1 MDCDRVKGPWSP
13 EEDALLKHLV
23 IKHGPRSWTMIARAV
38 PGRSGKSCRLRW
50 CNQLSPVVEHRAF
63 TREEDVIIINAHIK
77 YGNRWAAIARLL
89 DGRTDNAIKNHWNSK
104 LKRKYADFIV
114 HGGMVNEDGVKD
126 TSAKT
131 VSSSSVLERANTPS
145 GSEVSDAGLPG
156 TSPLLVQENVPVVE
170 SGVSNNA
177 DVSTELTLSVP
188 GMKPGQLG
196 RDHAVGNKGLS
207 TGDAEKT
214 MTFAPELL
222 AVMQEM
228 IIKEKKMLP
237 TTSKGRAS
245 SSSTSR
251 VNSSTIPQYLR
262 RIIKWQ
268 QMDIE
273 YTFWQMLYLCTS
285 PKVVYQH
292 TKFHKQTKNQWAR
305 DDPAF
310 VVISSLLLAVAALAY
325 CAAYDHSAG
334 HAVFVVISVLLFH
347 FLITGAGLATC
358 CWFLTN
364 AYLREE
370 APNSHVVEQRV
381 EWQV

>member
-77 YGNRWAAIARLL
+77 YGNKWAAIARLL

-126 TSAKT
+126 KSAKT
-131 VSSSSVLERANTPS
+131 VSSSSVHERANTPS

-156 TSPLLVQENVPVVE
+156 TSSLLVQENVPVVE
-170 SGVSNNA
+170 SGISNNA

-188 GMKPGQLG
+188 GMKSGRLG
-196 RDHAVGNKGLS
+196 RDHGVGNKGLL

-214 MTFAPELL
+214 MTFGPKLL

-228 IIKEKKMLP
+228 IRKE
-237 TTSKGRAS
+237 
-245 SSSTSR
+245 
-251 VNSSTIPQYLR
+251 V
-262 RIIKWQ
+262 
-268 QMDIE
+268 
-273 YTFWQMLYLCTS
+273 
-285 PKVVYQH
+285 
-292 TKFHKQTKNQWAR
+292 R
-305 DDPAF
+305 DYM
-310 VVISSLLLAVAALAY
+310 VGIGGKS
-325 CAAYDHSAG
+325 G
-334 HAVFVVISVLLFH
+334 
-347 FLITGAGLATC
+347 
-358 CWFLTN
+358 
-364 AYLREE
+364 
-370 APNSHVVEQRV
+370 
-381 EWQV
+381 